1 MNTLHPPALRR
12 AASCERGFT
21 LIELLV
27 TMAIAVF
34 LIFGLVTVVENV
46 RQANLNQ
53 TTMSLVQDEQR
64 FAMTIL
70 TDVIQAGG
78 YYPNPVPPATTPV
91 WTPTTSL
98 AAAYASPQGYTF
110 PAGVAFAAAS
120 HVNGT
125 PDKFGVRY
133 RTNSGDGVILCDGS
147 TNNTGASAVYAN
159 QFSVVPAA
167 GNTPAYLECQLNG
180 NAVEPLVYGISS
192 MTVYYGVNRTAPST
206 NYNVDTYLT
215 SDQMTAADWDNITAI
230 RVVLQ
235 FPNPLYNAGNPQG
248 QAQFLTF
255 ERVVQVMGRAGL
267 HS

>member
-1 MNTLHPPALRR
+1 MNTLHPTALRR

-46 RQANLNQ
+46 RRANLTQ

-98 AAAYASPQGYTF
+98 LAYASPQGYNF
-110 PAGVAFAAAS
+110 AGGVAFSATS

-125 PDKFGVRY
+125 PDAFGVRY

-147 TNNTGASAVYAN
+147 TNNSGASAVYAN
-159 QFSVVPAA
+159 QFSIVAPA
-167 GNTPAYLECQLNG
+167 GNTPGYLQCQLNG
-180 NAVEPLVYGISS
+180 GAEEPLVYGISS
-192 MTVYYGVNRTAPST
+192 MTIYYGVNRTAPST
-206 NYNVDTYLT
+206 SYNVDTYLT
-215 SDQMTAADWDNITAI
+215 SDQMQAVDWGNITAI

-248 QAQFLTF
+248 QAQYLTF
-255 ERVVQVMGRAGL
+255 ERVVQVMGRAGPYT
-267 HS
+267 